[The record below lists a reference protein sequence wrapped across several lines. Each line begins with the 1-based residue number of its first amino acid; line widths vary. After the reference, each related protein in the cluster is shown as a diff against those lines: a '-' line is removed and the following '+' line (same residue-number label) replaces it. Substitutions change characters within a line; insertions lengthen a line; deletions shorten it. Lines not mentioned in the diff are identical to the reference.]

1 MAHLLNIIVSTVV
14 ICLCIEC
21 MQLNINAMDEKWN
34 GMEWNGK
41 SQTHNSEAA
50 HRSINA

>member
-34 GMEWNGK
+34 GMEK
-41 SQTHNSEAA
+41 VKRTIQKQHTEA
-50 HRSINA
+50 